1 MNFKNYITEKDDR
14 DPEKSHE
21 EMKDIKQEGFTK
33 EDILEMLDEL
43 TDDELQEVGEEIMEI
58 IYEEG
63 FEDDDDDEDDEDTNE
78 SKFFKTRKKEVQETS
93 LLISLKRKKTLRNV
107 RSGIS

>member
-1 MNFKNYITEKDDR
+1 MSIKNFKNYITEKDDR

-63 FEDDDDDEDDEDTNE
+63 FDDDDDDDTNE

-107 RSGIS
+107 RSGIN